1 MLEEKLYQSGD
12 IKLNYVEG
20 PDNGPAFL
28 LLPAYDDRWQSYS
41 SIIPQLA
48 ANTHLYAL
56 DTRGRGKS
64 GRAKDYELVNSVR
77 DSLLCKEATPARLT
91 CECSHCRHAHS
102 C

>member
-48 ANTHLYAL
+48 VNTHLYAL

-64 GRAKDYELVNSVR
+64 GRAKTMSWSTASGTPSGLFKTLSAVH
-77 DSLLCKEATPARLT
+77 ATYSAT
-91 CECSHCRHAHS
+91 ATADG
-102 C
+102 

>member
-28 LLPAYDDRWQSYS
+28 LLPAYDNRWQSYS

-48 ANTHLYAL
+48 VNTHLFAL

-64 GRAKDYELVNSVR
+64 DWADDYELVNSVR
-77 DSLLCKEATPARLT
+77 DTIGFI
-91 CECSHCRHAHS
+91 
-102 C
+102 